1 MFVNFFGSAFSNLKY
16 NRYVPESLYFNLR
29 DWKSSSVPL
38 SLYKSLMLCNPHSCH
53 LRNLR
58 YLLPTSV
65 RINHPGRKCI
75 SAISAPGR
83 KCISAVLPAQ
93 ETGTHCTDCTHSLVR
108 WMKLSLVLGFSLT
121 YEPDIFHSFIDN
133 PNRHESFS
141 FLNNN

>member
-93 ETGTHCTDCTHSLVR
+93 ETDTYCTDCRQAGEAVS
-108 WMKLSLVLGFSLT
+108 VLHGLHALARQMDEALLCKGFS
-121 YEPDIFHSFIDN
+121 
-133 PNRHESFS
+133 
-141 FLNNN
+141 